1 LCACGAPVAGPVDA
15 SQLAAVETICREQ
28 LAKDYQVSTLEV
40 ALPKAKEINGLRSV
54 GSVWDTAASVCW
66 CT

>member
-1 LCACGAPVAGPVDA
+1 MDA